1 MELQRAS
8 RFLNS
13 PIQSLPARTSRGSE
27 KVLKAVATVRLCQD
41 WQHSHHDACMRMMLE
56 IAWCAKA
63 CQEEFRD
70 GGMKRK
76 VRPR

>member
-1 MELQRAS
+1 MELRRAG

-27 KVLKAVATVRLCQD
+27 KVLKAIATARLRQD
-41 WQHSHHDACMRMMLE
+41 WQQSYHDACLRMMLE

-63 CQEEFRD
+63 RQEEFRD